1 MFDNEILKCML
12 RFFDIGLVVEFF
24 GCVVLVVILNNKILD
39 VVGKWVVVVVI
50 GSNVMLLEMS
60 LYI

>member
-1 MFDNEILKCML
+1 ML